1 MSKTRRVNRRKN
13 RTYHK
18 KGGKKNNLNMTTMS
32 TQMLGGA
39 LGSPAPAPASVNYNM
54 DYASVVQSLQTFGE
68 TVWNLK
74 DATAT
79 GKDAANE
86 RVLAAQA
93 DAAAVNSLDIA
104 AAALYSAFFGTNTTN
119 GLFRTMVPAAT
130 FVPPPSPAT
139 R

>member
-1 MSKTRRVNRRKN
+1 
-13 RTYHK
+13 
-18 KGGKKNNLNMTTMS
+18 
-32 TQMLGGA
+32 
-39 LGSPAPAPASVNYNM
+39 M

-119 GLFRTMVPAAT
+119 GLFKTMVPAAT

-139 R
+139 T